1 MIIESPAFKNGGR
14 IPSKYSCDGADIS
27 PEIKWRDA
35 PENAKSFA
43 LISDDPDAPMGVFT
57 HWVIFNIPPSQNG
70 LKEGIETK
78 PTLQNGS
85 IQGKT
90 DFGRIGYGGPCP
102 PSGTHRY
109 GFHLYALDTMLSLPP
124 GSAKQQVLRAI
135 QGHILAEAEIVGLYS
150 RR

>member
-1 MIIESPAFKNGGR
+1 
-14 IPSKYSCDGADIS
+14 
-27 PEIKWRDA
+27 
-35 PENAKSFA
+35 
-43 LISDDPDAPMGVFT
+43 MGIFT
-57 HWVIFNIPPSQNG
+57 HWIIFNIPPTESV

-78 PTLQNGS
+78 PTLLNGS

-109 GFHLYALDTMLSLPP
+109 RFHLYALDTLLSLSA
-124 GSAKQQVLRAI
+124 GSTKQQVLRAI
-135 QGHILAEAEIVGLYS
+135 QGHILAEAEIIGLYS

>member
-1 MIIESPAFKNGGR
+1 MIIESPAFKNGDR
-14 IPSKYSCDGADIS
+14 IASKYTCDGADIS
-27 PEIKWRDA
+27 PELKWRDA
-35 PENAKSFA
+35 PKNTKSFA

-57 HWVIFNIPPSQNG
+57 HWIIFNIPPSEG
-70 LKEGIETK
+70 TLKEGIETK
-78 PTLQNGS
+78 PTLPNGS

-109 GFHLYALDTMLSLPP
+109 RFHIYALDTMLSLSA
-124 GSAKQQVLRAI
+124 GSTKQQVLRAI
-135 QGHILAEAEIVGLYS
+135 QGHVLEEAETFGLYS

>member
-1 MIIESPAFKNGGR
+1 MIIESPAFKNGER
-14 IPSKYSCDGADIS
+14 IPSKYTCDGDDIS
-27 PEIKWRDA
+27 PEIKWKDA
-35 PENAKSFA
+35 PKNTKSFT
-43 LISDDPDAPMGVFT
+43 LISDDPDAPVGVYT
-57 HWVIFNIPPSQNG
+57 HWVIFNMPPSQNG

-78 PTLQNGS
+78 PTLQDGS

-109 GFHLYALDTMLSLPP
+109 RFHLYALDTTLGLLP
-124 GSAKQQVLRAI
+124 GSTKQQVLRAI
-135 QGHILAEAEIVGLYS
+135 QGHILAEAEIICLYS